1 MACSSESTG
10 MLYLHVPVLVV
21 FFMNA
26 NMTKDSDIIFL
37 NSLTG
42 LQIKAEAENEFYKKE
57 AKDMVNIVQKLILDG
72 K

>member
-1 MACSSESTG
+1 MIQQVGHLENALFTCSTCLLSISYDMKT
-10 MLYLHVPVLVV
+10 
-21 FFMNA
+21 
-26 NMTKDSDIIFL
+26 DINFL
-37 NSLTG
+37 DFRID